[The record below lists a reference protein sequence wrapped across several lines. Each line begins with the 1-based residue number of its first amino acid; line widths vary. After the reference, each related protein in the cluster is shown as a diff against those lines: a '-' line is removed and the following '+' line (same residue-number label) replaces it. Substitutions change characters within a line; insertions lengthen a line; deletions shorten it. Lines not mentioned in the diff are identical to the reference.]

1 MRHPSPILFKW
12 GEFMDRREGRSVT
25 KASKFFSFS
34 ILRYAIAML
43 QTSTDF
49 DLVLELFQIWHS
61 TGKLDGVGLMFY
73 GNLCQSYGRS
83 GFFCS
88 SKTWL
93 KPRFLTHSG
102 KLFRLNIHFAL
113 TQVIWNTRSNSSQKF
128 SHYIHPCWTILTF
141 QKIRHSVHVWTLCED
156 SRMLHIMINSLSSFH
171 SF

>member
-49 DLVLELFQIWHS
+49 ELVLELFQIWHS

-73 GNLCQSYGRS
+73 GNLCQFAFKDYVKAK
-83 GFFCS
+83 FLYEAS
-88 SKTWL
+88 SKFDPKNPITW
-93 KPRFLTHSG
+93 
-102 KLFRLNIHFAL
+102 RL
-113 TQVIWNTRSNSSQKF
+113 
-128 SHYIHPCWTILTF
+128 
-141 QKIRHSVHVWTLCED
+141 
-156 SRMLHIMINSLSSFH
+156 LSSKDTFLKR
-171 SF
+171 